1 MLLLLLSRSS
11 RVWLCATP
19 LTAAHQAPPTLGFS
33 RQEHWS
39 VLPFPSPKLESE
51 KWNWRRSVV
60 SDSSHPHGLQPTRL
74 LHPWHVPGK
83 STGVGCHC
91 LLWYQMLGSI
101 ILDSHPMLGEA
112 TIQGKVTG
120 FPKWDRTES
129 SSLLPYGE
137 QQKQGVSFL
146 FALWD
151 TAACLLVSSEL
162 DARPLEC
169 ARSPLGRKPLGFR
182 AVRVPYLQSG
192 SFPSHNP
199 DSCSFSKEESL
210 FWPFDMCSVTYDS
223 S

>member
-1 MLLLLLSRSS
+1 MSGHAHTCACFASCPAASLQRCARGGGPWELWTVTHSEYEGRSRADGIAN
-11 RVWLCATP
+11 RVFQK
-19 LTAAHQAPPTLGFS
+19 HQ
-33 RQEHWS
+33 
-39 VLPFPSPKLESE
+39 VLIPKAGYHTH
-51 KWNWRRSVV
+51 R
-60 SDSSHPHGLQPTRL
+60 G
-74 LHPWHVPGK
+74 
-83 STGVGCHC
+83 
-91 LLWYQMLGSI
+91 
-101 ILDSHPMLGEA
+101 
-112 TIQGKVTG
+112 
-120 FPKWDRTES
+120 
-129 SSLLPYGE
+129 
-137 QQKQGVSFL
+137 FL

>member
-1 MLLLLLSRSS
+1 MK
-11 RVWLCATP
+11 P
-19 LTAAHQAPPTLGFS
+19 
-33 RQEHWS
+33 
-39 VLPFPSPKLESE
+39 
-51 KWNWRRSVV
+51 
-60 SDSSHPHGLQPTRL
+60 
-74 LHPWHVPGK
+74 
-83 STGVGCHC
+83 
-91 LLWYQMLGSI
+91 
-101 ILDSHPMLGEA
+101 

-137 QQKQGVSFL
+137 EQKQGSPSSLLLWDTGFPKWDRTESSSLLPYGEQQKQGSSSSL
-146 FALWD
+146 LLWD
-151 TAACLLVSSEL
+151 TAVCLLVSSEL